1 MSREP
6 PKAGVYLSI
15 YLSVPLL
22 EHIEREARL
31 EDQGIP
37 GWIRD
42 RIIDL
47 CPPHIQ
53 AAARAAIQPRPK
65 GRKGDKENSK
75 PAPPPPPPPKLSL
88 EELVEKHREK
98 ILELDAKGYL
108 PNSIG
113 AVLRVPYRVVS
124 EVLYRRVPPKKGM
137 PK

>member
-22 EHIEREARL
+22 EHIEREAKL

-53 AAARAAIQPRPK
+53 QQARAALQARPR
-65 GRKGDKENSK
+65 GMRGTESK
-75 PAPPPPPPPKLSL
+75 PPPPPPPPPKLSL

-124 EVLYRRVPPKKGM
+124 EVLYRSVPPKKGS